1 MDVRVSISSSCMT
14 RARPTP
20 PTLSRCAPLTRHGPE
35 LTASICQVAVEVP
48 SLVVGICALGTMSWN
63 THQNTQPLRC
73 NCYKT
78 RFILLALCCSPI
90 YIYLSRC
97 APLTRHGPELTAS
110 ICQVAVEVPSLVVG
124 ICALG
129 RMSWNTHQNTQPLRC
144 NCYKT
149 RFILSLIH
157 I

>member
-78 RFILLALCCSPI
+78 RFILLALCCSPTYIYI
-90 YIYLSRC
+90 YIYLYI
-97 APLTRHGPELTAS
+97 H
-110 ICQVAVEVPSLVVG
+110 I
-124 ICALG
+124 
-129 RMSWNTHQNTQPLRC
+129 
-144 NCYKT
+144 CYKYKT
-149 RFILSLIH
+149 GSVTKYSSTQRSIVQLVQLMQESSSIVEYS
-157 I
+157 